1 VSGIAKFGCSIERH
15 CPKAIPNMHH
25 LSCNHHQ
32 PVIVKTKYNTVRLLL
47 ATAVF
52 GVLALFAI
60 AGSDLQSYQTLRS
73 PDQFKQLKTGD
84 KVAYVCNECK
94 TVSEITIKSPAHAM
108 ELCTEGASVMCPS
121 CKTKTKVV
129 MKGARN
135 DPPNRTEVVYTNDK
149 GEECAFFVKVA
160 DNK

>member
-1 VSGIAKFGCSIERH
+1 
-15 CPKAIPNMHH
+15 M
-25 LSCNHHQ
+25 
-32 PVIVKTKYNTVRLLL
+32 KTRSNIVRLLF
-47 ATAVF
+47 ATAAF
-52 GVLALFAI
+52 GVLALIAS

-73 PDQFKQLKTGD
+73 PEQFKQLKAGD

-108 ELCTEGASVMCPS
+108 ELCSEGASVMCPS

-129 MKGARN
+129 MKSGRN
-135 DPPNRTEVVYTNDK
+135 DPPTRTEVVYTNDK
-149 GEECAFFVKVA
+149 GEECAFFVKLA